1 MHAAASSPG
10 SVPVPGPSLST
21 IPTPWKRLAVVLPA
35 VFPLLVAAIA
45 LGTWLALART
55 RSGSSDAWI
64 GTWVAI
70 IAPLGLWLL
79 AVYLLARTRFYQA
92 RLAIPLGVIL
102 IPAVG
107 LLLLTR
113 LPAMPD
119 LLAATP
125 TSWLVGLQVI
135 RVVGGVFLLVWLS
148 GEVRQ
153 PWFNLEA
160 GTLDI
165 IVGAAA
171 LPIAWW
177 LSSTSAA
184 AYSAAVAWNVL
195 GLLDFVF
202 AIAISA
208 TFRGAGPGTY
218 IFSLRT
224 PVVGAFKP
232 TILGIVAFGVPLAIM
247 LHMLSLW
254 QLLAT

>member
-1 MHAAASSPG
+1 VHAQASSPR
-10 SVPVPGPSLST
+10 SILAPGPSPST
-21 IPTPWKRLAVVLPA
+21 IPTLWKRLAVVLPA
-35 VFPLLVAAIA
+35 VFPSILAAIA

-55 RSGSSDAWI
+55 RSGPSEVWI
-64 GTWVAI
+64 GTWAAI
-70 IAPLGLWLL
+70 VAPLGLWLL
-79 AVYLLARTRFYQA
+79 AVYLLAHTRFYQA
-92 RLAIPLGVIL
+92 RLVIPLGVIL
-102 IPAVG
+102 IPDVG
-107 LLLLTR
+107 LLLLSR
-113 LPAMPD
+113 LPDVPD

-125 TSWLVGLQVI
+125 MSWLVGLQVI
-135 RVVGGVFLLVWLS
+135 RVVGGLFLLVWLS

-160 GTLDI
+160 GTLDV

-177 LSSTSAA
+177 LSSTSSVAYAA
-184 AYSAAVAWNVL
+184 AAVWNVL

-224 PVVGAFKP
+224 PVVAAFRP

-247 LHMLSLW
+247 LHILSLW